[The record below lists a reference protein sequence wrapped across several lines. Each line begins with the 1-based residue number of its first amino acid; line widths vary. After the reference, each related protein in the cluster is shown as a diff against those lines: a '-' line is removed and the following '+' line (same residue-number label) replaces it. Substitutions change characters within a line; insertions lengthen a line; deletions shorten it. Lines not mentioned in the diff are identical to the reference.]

1 MKKLILTLIFLSST
15 FAFAQISE
23 SSSLNSGK
31 WTFGGSASINGT
43 FGTYSTFGVS
53 VAPRVGYKISE
64 NLEFGGIASFSLLDS
79 DLHSTTLFGIGPY
92 ANYYFAKNFYATAQF
107 QEYIIT
113 QKLKGTKDRTGRDEA
128 ALYIGGGYMTK
139 VGNNIYM
146 QIGAMYNVLW
156 KENSSIFSSG
166 FTPQVG
172 VVFGL

>member
-1 MKKLILTLIFLSST
+1 MKKLILSLLFLSST

-43 FGTYSTFGVS
+43 FGTYSTFGIS

-79 DLHSTTLFGIGPY
+79 DSTLLLFSVL
-92 ANYYFAKNFYATAQF
+92 ALCKLLFREKFLSTAQF

-113 QKLKGTKDRTGRDEA
+113 QKLKGTKDRQEVMKLHYTLVA
-128 ALYIGGGYMTK
+128 AI
-139 VGNNIYM
+139 
-146 QIGAMYNVLW
+146 
-156 KENSSIFSSG
+156 
-166 FTPQVG
+166 
-172 VVFGL
+172 